1 MKVTNYTEW
10 KSAVSGEHRKLVE
23 VSYYLNEDGK
33 ERMRVF
39 DTLGNLAAFC
49 GTAEELLA
57 WIESREDFD
66 QSDVSAVESCHA
78 RLAIRSLR
86 NIAKKSE
93 E

>member
-1 MKVTNYTEW
+1 MKVTNYSQW
-10 KSAVSGEHRKLVE
+10 KSAVSDEHRKLVE

-49 GTAEELLA
+49 GTAEELLS